1 MSEVMMGE
9 MIAEFYRALL
19 CLLWTAFIIVLASM
33 QEEE

>member
-1 MSEVMMGE
+1 MNEIMIGE

-19 CLLWTAFIIVLASM
+19 CLLWTGFIIVLASM